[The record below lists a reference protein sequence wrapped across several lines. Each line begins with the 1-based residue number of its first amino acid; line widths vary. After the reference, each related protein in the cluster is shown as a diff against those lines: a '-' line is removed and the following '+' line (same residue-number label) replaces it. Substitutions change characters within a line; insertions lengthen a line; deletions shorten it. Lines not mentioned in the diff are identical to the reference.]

1 MPQTL
6 SISLTCLAVYVLV
19 GILPGAIH
27 GIRQMIMGLAYF
39 SFSIMFLLF
48 VWRTYHSF
56 LYIAGTVAGLFIFMY
71 VVQIPVAIIKRLSQD
86 HKL

>member
-1 MPQTL
+1 MLQTL
-6 SISLTCLAVYVLV
+6 SISLICLAVYVFV
-19 GILPGAIH
+19 GILPGTIH
-27 GIRQMIMGLAYF
+27 GIRKMIMGIAYF

-48 VWRTYHSF
+48 VWKTYHSF
-56 LYIAGTVAGLFIFMY
+56 LYIAGTIVGLFVFMY